1 VAGAG
6 RWGSA
11 ALHEIVAGHADFVI
25 KPTRGS
31 GGKGI
36 LVVTGRSGKNFRLS
50 DGSLLS
56 SHEIEFH
63 LSNII
68 AGIFSL
74 GSQADRALIEYRVN
88 FDRLFERIT
97 YRGVPDVRIIVFLG
111 IPVMAMV
118 RLPTR
123 MSQGKA
129 NLHQGAIGA
138 GIDIRTGL
146 TLTAVQYNSVVTEHP
161 DTGQPVMGFQI
172 PYWDRLLDIASRTY
186 ELTGLGYQ
194 GIDIV
199 IDHDLGPLVLEL
211 NARPGLNIQIA
222 NREGLSHR
230 LALVEAHAGELGTP
244 ADRVAFA
251 KTHFGARESVDG
263 PRKLAEP
270 PKVDKPVA

>member
-1 VAGAG
+1 
-6 RWGSA
+6 
-11 ALHEIVAGHADFVI
+11 
-25 KPTRGS
+25 
-31 GGKGI
+31 
-36 LVVTGRSGKNFRLS
+36 
-50 DGSLLS
+50 
-56 SHEIEFH
+56 
-63 LSNII
+63 
-68 AGIFSL
+68 
-74 GSQADRALIEYRVN
+74 
-88 FDRLFERIT
+88 
-97 YRGVPDVRIIVFLG
+97 
-111 IPVMAMV
+111 MV

-138 GIDIRTGL
+138 GVDIRTGR

-172 PYWDRLLDIASRTY
+172 PYWDRLLDIASRAY

-222 NREGLSHR
+222 NREGLAHR
-230 LALVEAHAGELGTP
+230 LSLVETHAAELRTP

-251 KTHFGARESVDG
+251 RAHFGARESVDG
-263 PRKLAEP
+263 PRELTEP